1 MEDREKRREKW
12 KDMFLVGV
20 WLDGGEEK
28 NLVGFGCFLL
38 SPPKCFLPT
47 LERKHVRKCLDKKHP
62 STNVLDFLYCS

>member
-28 NLVGFGCFLL
+28 NLVGFRCFLL
-38 SPPKCFLPT
+38 KPT
-47 LERKHVRKCLDKKHP
+47 KMFFTHIGEKTGEKM
-62 STNVLDFLYCS
+62 FG